1 MNLRIDKE
9 KLKNLCQKND
19 ILLIILHGSYAKGNV
34 RDKSDIDIGILSR
47 KKFDSSKQLNIL
59 SELGE
64 VFGDR
69 FDPVFLNDAEPLI
82 SYRIA
87 IHGKP
92 LFEDEES
99 IFQRFRIQA
108 IARYMDSKKFRILEK
123 SYLKR
128 AIGKAEVMIDSD
140 LVRRKL
146 SRLNM
151 YLDKLK
157 PIANHTFNEYLSDFY
172 MKTSAERL
180 IQLIVERASN
190 INSHVVIE
198 SRERPPEDY
207 TSSFIRASDAGLITH
222 ELANKLK
229 GSGGMRNIIVHDYL
243 DIDDKKI
250 YEILPIAISDYKEY
264 IRQVD
269 DFLDRMEKES

>member
-1 MNLRIDKE
+1 
-9 KLKNLCQKND
+9 
-19 ILLIILHGSYAKGNV
+19 
-34 RDKSDIDIGILSR
+34 
-47 KKFDSSKQLNIL
+47 
-59 SELGE
+59 
-64 VFGDR
+64 
-69 FDPVFLNDAEPLI
+69 
-82 SYRIA
+82 
-87 IHGKP
+87 
-92 LFEDEES
+92 
-99 IFQRFRIQA
+99 
-108 IARYMDSKKFRILEK
+108 
-123 SYLKR
+123 
-128 AIGKAEVMIDSD
+128 MIDSD

-151 YLDKLK
+151 YLDKLE

-180 IQLIVERASN
+180 IQLIVECASD

-198 SRERPPEDY
+198 SEQRPPEDY

-229 GSGGMRNIIVHDYL
+229 GSGGMRNIIVHDYM

-269 DFLDRMEKES
+269 DFLDKMEKES